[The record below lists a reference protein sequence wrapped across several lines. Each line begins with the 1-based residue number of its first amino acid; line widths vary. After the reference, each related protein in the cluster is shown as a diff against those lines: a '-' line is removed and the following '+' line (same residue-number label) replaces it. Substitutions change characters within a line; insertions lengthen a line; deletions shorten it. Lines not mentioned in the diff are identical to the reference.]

1 MTSTLTLIDGQI
13 RHEITVGGSPGD
25 PVVSPAVLGWELKPE
40 GLCRGDVC
48 VPLRT
53 TVADEHGGLP
63 LADFA
68 RLIGRPAVVDGAR
81 SIAAIG
87 VSAGTRGEQLRSLVA
102 PDFTLPDPQGNPVS
116 LSDFGRRKRLLL
128 AWSSW

>member
-1 MTSTLTLIDGQI
+1 MTSTLTLIDGQT
-13 RHEITVGGSPGD
+13 RHEVVVGGSPD
-25 PVVSPAVLGWELKPE
+25 NPVISPSELGWELKPE

-48 VPLRT
+48 VPLRN
-53 TVADEHGGLP
+53 TVADEFGGLR
-63 LADFA
+63 LADLA

-81 SIAAIG
+81 SIAALG
-87 VSAGTRGEQLRSLVA
+87 VSAATRSEQLRSLAA
-102 PDFTLPDPQGNPVS
+102 PNFTLPDPYGNPVS

>member
-1 MTSTLTLIDGQI
+1 MTSTLTLIDGQT
-13 RHEITVGGSPGD
+13 RHEVAVTGSHDD
-25 PVVSPAVLGWELKPE
+25 PVITPAELGWELKPE

-53 TVADEHGGLP
+53 TVADQHGGLP
-63 LADFA
+63 LTDFA
-68 RLIGRPAVVDGAR
+68 RLMGRPVVIDGSR
-81 SIAAIG
+81 SIAALG
-87 VSAGTRGEQLRSLVA
+87 VSADSRAKELRSLAA
-102 PDFTLPDPQGNPVS
+102 PEFTLPDPHGNPVS